1 MEGWGQSNEFQK
13 EYHEIFWDFLKQSKP
28 LHVFLMKT
36 GGKTSSC
43 QSFLNFNTSQ
53 KDIKRNIYS
62 GLASCWHLC
71 ARQLGTHWC
80 LCLRGCRRPFHLCHS
95 PGWTYA
101 LTFLPIIKKR
111 ETWLFNQT
119 KPTTVIPCSVL
130 AGWLGDSIPSRRI
143 RFWKR
148 KTNTPFL
155 KIENRN
161 LKRENKWTIGPDT
174 DFWREEKVIETNSAE
189 TPKTEGNGLK
199 RQPTE
204 LIKWCYTII

>member
-1 MEGWGQSNEFQK
+1 MRPQQWIPKSTSWNLSRFPKTKQTPTCIPNENG
-13 EYHEIFWDFLKQSKP
+13 
-28 LHVFLMKT
+28 

-43 QSFLNFNTSQ
+43 QSFWNFNTSQ

-62 GLASCWHLC
+62 GLASCWHLS
-71 ARQLGTHWC
+71 ARQPGTHWC

-101 LTFLPIIKKR
+101 LTFLPIIRKR

-130 AGWLGDSIPSRRI
+130 TGWLGDSIPSRRI

-148 KTNTPFL
+148 KTNTPFF
-155 KIENRN
+155 KKN
-161 LKRENKWTIGPDT
+161 
-174 DFWREEKVIETNSAE
+174 REEESQ
-189 TPKTEGNGLK
+189 EG
-199 RQPTE
+199 E
-204 LIKWCYTII
+204 